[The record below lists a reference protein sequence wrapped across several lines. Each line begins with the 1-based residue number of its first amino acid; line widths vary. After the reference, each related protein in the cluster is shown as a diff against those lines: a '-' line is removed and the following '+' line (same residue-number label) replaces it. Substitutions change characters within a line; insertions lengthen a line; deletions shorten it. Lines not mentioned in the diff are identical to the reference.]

1 MSSNHHGNVMF
12 KLGTVVPSNWNI
24 LISDMLLFLSMIF
37 LNLQQ
42 IEYEAYLSGRML
54 YNENSCDMLI
64 FHLVYVYYVVSLN
77 MARCMIFVFLYCSVD
92 VQNSHHFMK
101 LFKKQEPL
109 SQSQVFNLYQLLLS
123 HIYFCSKFL
132 GY

>member
-1 MSSNHHGNVMF
+1 MF

-54 YNENSCDMLI
+54 YNENSCDILI